1 MIGISRF
8 SKLIGAA
15 LAVALVAAA
24 CGGDSTSA
32 DTAAQAMSEAEA
44 AEADA
49 GNALADA
56 QAAAAAAA
64 SALAAAEAAQAAAD
78 LAQATAEGNQDAV
91 AAAEAALQ
99 DAQAAADEARSEAAA
114 AQVDADDAR
123 AAAEA
128 AGEAA
133 TAAGEAAMDD
143 AASEPT
149 DDAVEAETPGT
160 LVLGQPDINGDGQ
173 VILGIASPGDTNDGG
188 FYQSFVDGARSFAE
202 EAGWTVIVS
211 DFINPAESETAIADL
226 ARQNVDF
233 LAVGATELQDGLDAI
248 ACSEEFEHIAMYL
261 NGTLTSEHPCYGQ
274 SSDNYFE
281 IHWLLGVA
289 AAQLLERTGG
299 TKAGFIGGP
308 ELAFVVVAS
317 KSMEAGLKSINPD
330 YELVVTY
337 TGSFNDAALGIEA
350 ARAMIGQDIGVI
362 HTFLGGAM
370 FPTGG
375 FIAENGGAAMSASAN
390 TCFPGSPFAGASLFP
405 PGDYLVANLRDFAA
419 GTYREGAIRRFYVGI
434 HPEPGA
440 ILCDPTSEEQATLDD
455 VIARI
460 GSRDLVPEELIELS
474 G

>member
-44 AEADA
+44 AEADI
-49 GNALADA
+49 GKALADA
-56 QAAAAAAA
+56 QAAAAAAV
-64 SALAAAEAAQAAAD
+64 SALAAADAAQAAAD

-99 DAQAAADEARSEAAA
+99 DALTTPDLARS
-114 AQVDADDAR
+114 
-123 AAAEA
+123 
-128 AGEAA
+128 
-133 TAAGEAAMDD
+133 EAAMDD

-317 KSMEAGLKSINPD
+317 KAMEAGLKSINPD

>member
-32 DTAAQAMSEAEA
+32 DTAAQAMSEAEN

-49 GNALADA
+49 GKALADA
-56 QAAAAAAA
+56 QAAAAGAAA
-64 SALAAAEAAQAAAD
+64 ALAAADAAQAAAD
-78 LAQATAEGNQDAV
+78 LARATADGNQDAV

-99 DAQAAADEARSEAAA
+99 EALTTPDLARSEAAFA
-114 AQVDADDAR
+114 HIEDDVGP
-123 AAAEA
+123 AAEA

-133 TAAGEAAMDD
+133 AAAGEAAMDD

-160 LVLGQPDINGDGQ
+160 LVPGQPDINGDGQ

-434 HPEPGA
+434 NPEPGA

>member
-1 MIGISRF
+1 MIRISRF
-8 SKLIGAA
+8 SNLIGAA

-44 AEADA
+44 AEADI
-49 GNALADA
+49 GKALADA
-56 QAAAAAAA
+56 QAAAAAAV
-64 SALAAAEAAQAAAD
+64 SALAAADAAQAAAD

-99 DAQAAADEARSEAAA
+99 DALTTPDLARS
-114 AQVDADDAR
+114 
-123 AAAEA
+123 
-128 AGEAA
+128 
-133 TAAGEAAMDD
+133 EAAMDD

-405 PGDYLVANLRDFAA
+405 PGDYLVANLQDFAA

-440 ILCDPTSEEQATLDD
+440 ILCDPTPEEQATLDD

>member
-1 MIGISRF
+1 MIRISRF
-8 SKLIGAA
+8 SKLVGVA

-32 DTAAQAMSEAEA
+32 DTAAQAMSQAQTAEA
-44 AEADA
+44 AA
-49 GNALADA
+49 GEALADA
-56 QAAAAAAA
+56 EAAAAAAA

-99 DAQAAADEARSEAAA
+99 EAQAAADEARTEAAA
-114 AQVDADDAR
+114 AQAEADDAR

-133 TAAGEAAMDD
+133 AAAGEEPMED
-143 AASEPT
+143 ASEE
-149 DDAVEAETPGT
+149 DVVGT
-160 LVLGQPDINGDGQ
+160 LVPGQPDINGDGE
-173 VILGIASPGDTNDGG
+173 VIIGIASPGDTNDGG
-188 FYQSFVDGARSFAE
+188 FYQSFVDGARSFAA

-211 DFINPAESETAIADL
+211 DFINPADAESAIADL

-248 ACSEEFEHIAMYL
+248 ACSDEFEHIAMYL

-281 IHWLLGVA
+281 IHWVLGVA

-308 ELAFVVVAS
+308 ELAFVVVAN
-317 KSMEAGLKSINPD
+317 KSMEAGLKSVNPD

-350 ARAMIGQDIGVI
+350 ARAMLDQDIAVI

-375 FIAENGGAAMSASAN
+375 FVAENGGAAISASAN

-419 GTYREGAIRRFYVGI
+419 GTYREGTIRRFYVGI
-434 HPEPGA
+434 DPEPGA
-440 ILCDPTSEEQATLDD
+440 ILCNPTDEEQATLDD

-460 GSRDLVPEELIELS
+460 GSRELVPEELIDLS

>member
-15 LAVALVAAA
+15 FAVALVAAA

-49 GNALADA
+49 GKALADA

-64 SALAAAEAAQAAAD
+64 SALAAADAAQAAAD
-78 LAQATAEGNQDAV
+78 LARATADGNQDAV

-99 DAQAAADEARSEAAA
+99 EALTTPDLARSEAAFA
-114 AQVDADDAR
+114 HIEDDVGP
-123 AAAEA
+123 AAEA

-133 TAAGEAAMDD
+133 AAAGEAAMDD

-160 LVLGQPDINGDGQ
+160 LVPGQPDINGDGQ

-434 HPEPGA
+434 NPEPGA
-440 ILCDPTSEEQATLDD
+440 ILCDPTPEEQATLDD

>member
-1 MIGISRF
+1 M
-8 SKLIGAA
+8 
-15 LAVALVAAA
+15 
-24 CGGDSTSA
+24 
-32 DTAAQAMSEAEA
+32 
-44 AEADA
+44 
-49 GNALADA
+49 
-56 QAAAAAAA
+56 
-64 SALAAAEAAQAAAD
+64 
-78 LAQATAEGNQDAV
+78 
-91 AAAEAALQ
+91 
-99 DAQAAADEARSEAAA
+99 
-114 AQVDADDAR
+114 
-123 AAAEA
+123 
-128 AGEAA
+128 
-133 TAAGEAAMDD
+133 
-143 AASEPT
+143 
-149 DDAVEAETPGT
+149 
-160 LVLGQPDINGDGQ
+160 
-173 VILGIASPGDTNDGG
+173 ILGIASPGDTNDGG

-405 PGDYLVANLRDFAA
+405 PGDYLVANLQDFAA

-440 ILCDPTSEEQATLDD
+440 ILCDPTPEEQATLDD